1 MILKII
7 NKKYLLMEIMYIK
20 YCYRSHGRY
29 SKVTYDS
36 LWSSAEVTQEAFIQK
51 ASEI

>member
-1 MILKII
+1 
-7 NKKYLLMEIMYIK
+7 MEIMYIK

-36 LWSSAEVTQEAFIQK
+36 LWLSAEATQEAFIQE
-51 ASEI
+51 APEI